1 MIINHGEEEEK
12 CEGSEKGSAGDEDEI
27 AEVEILAATLVLLL
41 LLVVVGFI
49 GIDIA
54 AVAVVVPSSIP
65 GLAL

>member
-1 MIINHGEEEEK
+1 MIINHGEKEEK
-12 CEGSEKGSAGDEDEI
+12 CEGSEKGSTGDEDEI
-27 AEVEILAATLVLLL
+27 AEVEILAATLLL
-41 LLVVVGFI
+41 LLVVVDFI

>member
-1 MIINHGEEEEK
+1 MIENHGEKEEE
-12 CEGSEKGSAGDEDEI
+12 CEGPEEGSTGDEDEI
-27 AEVEILAATLVLLL
+27 AEVEILAATLLL

>member
-12 CEGSEKGSAGDEDEI
+12 CEGSEKGSTGDEDDI
-27 AEVEILAATLVLLL
+27 AEVEILAATLLL

-49 GIDIA
+49 GIDVVA
-54 AVAVVVPSSIP
+54 AVVVPSSIP

>member
-12 CEGSEKGSAGDEDEI
+12 CEGSEKGSTGDEDEI
-27 AEVEILAATLVLLL
+27 AEVEILAATLLL

>member
-1 MIINHGEEEEK
+1 MVINHGEKEEK
-12 CEGSEKGSAGDEDEI
+12 CEGSEKGSTGDEDEI
-27 AEVEILAATLVLLL
+27 AEVEILAATLLLL
-41 LLVVVGFI
+41 LVVGFI